1 MLAQIAGVIGR
12 SFPLRILEH
21 VAETE
26 HLEQE
31 LAVLLRADI
40 IREFSRYPEPEYMFR
55 HGLLRTASLSTLTP
69 SRRRLLY
76 GMVGHVF
83 ETLSADSLDD
93 RLEVLANYFARSD
106 DLPKALDYLERAG
119 ARAESLDAME
129 RAVDLWSQAEALAD
143 KLGDIEAKQ
152 RLRSRRDTLGSR
164 A

>member
-1 MLAQIAGVIGR
+1 
-12 SFPLRILEH
+12 
-21 VAETE
+21 
-26 HLEQE
+26 
-31 LAVLLRADI
+31 
-40 IREFSRYPEPEYMFR
+40 MFR